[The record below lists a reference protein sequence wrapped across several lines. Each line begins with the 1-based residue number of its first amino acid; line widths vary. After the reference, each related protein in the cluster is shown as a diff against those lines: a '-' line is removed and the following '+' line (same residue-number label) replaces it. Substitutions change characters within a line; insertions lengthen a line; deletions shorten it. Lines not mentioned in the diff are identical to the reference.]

1 MDGVDAPEQRG
12 EIKRA
17 EEGGEYEAGNGST
30 PERGYRGTRKGAE
43 AGLPQKPGEGVPDLD
58 DGSTDRISAEDIRSD
73 ATDPDANVRLDLK
86 GAGGPGARR
95 ALSDSAVEKAIRA
108 HAEAMR
114 RLTGAEK
121 AATREYYRRLKDIQ

>member
-17 EEGGEYEAGNGST
+17 EEGGEYEAANGST
-30 PERGYRGTRKGAE
+30 PERGHRGTRQGAE
-43 AGLPQKPGEGVPDLD
+43 AGLPQKPGEDIPDPE

-73 ATDPDANVRLDLK
+73 GTDPDAKVRLDLK
-86 GAGGPGARR
+86 GAGGAGGRR

>member
-1 MDGVDAPEQRG
+1 MDGVDAPEERG

-17 EEGGEYEAGNGST
+17 TEGGEYEAGNGST
-30 PERGYRGTRKGAE
+30 PERGSRGTREGAA
-43 AGLPQKPGEGVPDLD
+43 AGLPQKPEEDAPDPD
-58 DGSTDRISAEDIRSD
+58 DGSSTRITAEDIHSD
-73 ATDPDANVRLDLK
+73 AKDPDANVDLDLK